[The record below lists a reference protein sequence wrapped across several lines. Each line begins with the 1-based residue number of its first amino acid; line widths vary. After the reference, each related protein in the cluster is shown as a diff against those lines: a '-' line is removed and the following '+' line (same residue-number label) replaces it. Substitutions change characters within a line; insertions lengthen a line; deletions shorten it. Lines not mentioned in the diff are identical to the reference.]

1 MSATP
6 QKTTGGLI
14 VGGSTE
20 FKEKQT
26 VASWTCPDEA
36 AVDAMPPL
44 HVPKP
49 RSQTVEAVVKPPA
62 TTSAPPLP
70 SGIAADSTHAYLFHH
85 AKEAAAV
92 VRTIIRKEEASRD
105 GGPLSDLTPQ
115 QVAAAVLVGLGED
128 IGAQLCR
135 HLDGEET
142 QLVARAITEMRE
154 VGHQLAMHA
163 LETVHQRIV
172 AGDYVEIGGPEY
184 ARGLLTKVV
193 GPHRANH
200 FVDRTVYPTESGFSM
215 LNRVEADQIA
225 PFISNEHPQTI
236 ALILSQLEPRKSA
249 GVLTQL
255 PERLQADVSYRMA
268 TTENVPQKVIAD
280 VEEALEVSLR
290 DLLGRDQDVG
300 GPKVVADVLNLTGSS
315 VERTVLN
322 QMDAQAP
329 EVAEGVRNLM
339 FVFADI
345 GKMSDREIQL
355 LLREIEENDLAIAL
369 KAASEELRERF
380 FSNMS
385 EQARASVQE
394 AMEGLER
401 MLRRDVEEVQLRI
414 VQAVRQLEEQGKVRI
429 VRGDTGDDYV

>member
-1 MSATP
+1 MSAAP
-6 QKTTGGLI
+6 QKTTGGRI

-26 VASWTCPDEA
+26 IASWTCPDEA
-36 AVDAMPPL
+36 AVDAMPPF

-49 RSQTVEAVVKPPA
+49 RSQTVEAVVKPPD

-70 SGIAADSTHAYLFHH
+70 SGIAADSTHAYLFNHSR
-85 AKEAAAV
+85 ETAAV
-92 VRTIIRKEEASRD
+92 VRTLIRKEEGGKE
-105 GGPLSDLTPQ
+105 GGPLSGLSPQ
-115 QVAAAVLVGLGED
+115 QVVAAILIGLAQE
-128 IGAQLCR
+128 IGARICQ
-135 HLDGEET
+135 HLNNDELQFVTEAISET
-142 QLVARAITEMRE
+142 GE
-154 VGHQLAMHA
+154 VGHQLAMQA
-163 LETVHQRIV
+163 LETVHQRV
-172 AGDYVEIGGPEY
+172 VEGDYVEIGGPEY

-200 FVDRTVYPTESGFSM
+200 FVDRTLYPAESGFD
-215 LNRVEADQIA
+215 LLKNAAVEDIA

-236 ALILSQLEPRKSA
+236 ALILSQLEPEKSA
-249 GVLTQL
+249 GVLAQL

-268 TTENVPQKVIAD
+268 TTENVVAKVIEQ
-280 VEEALEVSLR
+280 VGEALGQSLR
-290 DLLGRDQDVG
+290 DIFGGDQDVG
-300 GPKVVADVLNLTGSS
+300 GPKVVADMLNMTGSS
-315 VERTVLN
+315 VERNVLN

-329 EVAEGVRNLM
+329 EVSEAVRNLM

-345 GKMSDREIQL
+345 GKMSNREIQL

-394 AMEGLER
+394 AMEGLEP

-414 VQAVRQLEEQGKVRI
+414 VQTVRQLEEQGKVRI

>member
-1 MSATP
+1 M
-6 QKTTGGLI
+6 
-14 VGGSTE
+14 
-20 FKEKQT
+20 
-26 VASWTCPDEA
+26 
-36 AVDAMPPL
+36 
-44 HVPKP
+44 
-49 RSQTVEAVVKPPA
+49 
-62 TTSAPPLP
+62 
-70 SGIAADSTHAYLFHH
+70 
-85 AKEAAAV
+85 
-92 VRTIIRKEEASRD
+92 

-300 GPKVVADVLNLTGSS
+300 GTQGSGRRAEFDGLKCGAD
-315 VERTVLN
+315 R
-322 QMDAQAP
+322 AQPDGRAGTRGGRRGAQP
-329 EVAEGVRNLM
+329 DVR
-339 FVFADI
+339 
-345 GKMSDREIQL
+345 
-355 LLREIEENDLAIAL
+355 
-369 KAASEELRERF
+369 
-380 FSNMS
+380 
-385 EQARASVQE
+385 
-394 AMEGLER
+394 
-401 MLRRDVEEVQLRI
+401 LRRHWQDERSRNP
-414 VQAVRQLEEQGKVRI
+414 ASAA
-429 VRGDTGDDYV
+429 